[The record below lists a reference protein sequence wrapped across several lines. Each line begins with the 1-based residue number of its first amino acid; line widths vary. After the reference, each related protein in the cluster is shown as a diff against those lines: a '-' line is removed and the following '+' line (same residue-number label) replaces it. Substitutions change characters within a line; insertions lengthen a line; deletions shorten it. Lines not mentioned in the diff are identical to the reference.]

1 MIYYLLNI
9 VLNNCCFGKEP
20 KKRLLDEI
28 KQDVKQLT
36 KHEME
41 LLKSFMIPPL
51 RDKTYCC

>member
-20 KKRLLDEI
+20 KKKLLDEI

-36 KHEME
+36 KHEMD
-41 LLKSFMIPPL
+41 LLKTFIIPT
-51 RDKTYCC
+51 KNNSMCC